1 MPKKITQYDNTKTLL
16 RIVFYTCLFTLF
28 AVFPV
33 QVYIQQKPDT
43 PLDLLKTFLLF
54 YLIAGVGCTLF
65 CIFIKLISTVWRW
78 IDHDAIQTLIRIL
91 ILRFSSWLRS
101 RNIKLIYPR
110 LQDFLFYVLT
120 QNKNLLPL
128 PIGNDKSCL
137 TPFGSNHVYRN
148 DCIFYRFQLIL
159 PEMPEIP
166 ISQLRKLLQ
175 HYILSESRNYGI
187 SNLYSFY
194 IDVSQNTWDTVQ
206 VDRMWIDE
214 ENHLLFF
221 EILYITSEKSVEYM
235 VHVMQ
240 REQASQSAFYEV
252 YDDEV

>member
-1 MPKKITQYDNTKTLL
+1 
-16 RIVFYTCLFTLF
+16 
-28 AVFPV
+28 
-33 QVYIQQKPDT
+33 
-43 PLDLLKTFLLF
+43 
-54 YLIAGVGCTLF
+54 
-65 CIFIKLISTVWRW
+65 
-78 IDHDAIQTLIRIL
+78 
-91 ILRFSSWLRS
+91 
-101 RNIKLIYPR
+101 
-110 LQDFLFYVLT
+110 
-120 QNKNLLPL
+120 
-128 PIGNDKSCL
+128 
-137 TPFGSNHVYRN
+137 
-148 DCIFYRFQLIL
+148 
-159 PEMPEIP
+159 MPEIP

>member
-101 RNIKLIYPR
+101 RNIKVIYPR
-110 LQDFLFYVLT
+110 LQDFLFYVL
-120 QNKNLLPL
+120 P
-128 PIGNDKSCL
+128 
-137 TPFGSNHVYRN
+137 
-148 DCIFYRFQLIL
+148 
-159 PEMPEIP
+159 
-166 ISQLRKLLQ
+166 
-175 HYILSESRNYGI
+175 
-187 SNLYSFY
+187 
-194 IDVSQNTWDTVQ
+194 
-206 VDRMWIDE
+206 
-214 ENHLLFF
+214 
-221 EILYITSEKSVEYM
+221 
-235 VHVMQ
+235 
-240 REQASQSAFYEV
+240 
-252 YDDEV
+252 